1 MLKTRLEGI
10 ILNKEVQRKTILICI
25 AMIVVGVG
33 LFVNAAA
40 KLSSTW
46 NKEKENA
53 VSSQTISNTSASVMQ
68 EVISPGN
75 QLDLT
80 QSSEKI
86 QYIQSHENLYPDE
99 LLDLLS
105 RNVETVDFIYSYP
118 NLEKAGLNTEA
129 AAEGLVLTSEEM
141 ESSHPLLLQWDTR
154 WGAIPYGNSMM
165 ALSGCG
171 PTCLSMVAAGLTGNS
186 EATPAAI
193 AMFAMERGYYI
204 EGTGTAWSLMTE
216 GCTHY
221 GLQGQEISLSEEVMA
236 QKLQEGCMLICSV
249 SEGDFTQTGH
259 FIVIY
264 GYEDGWF
271 EVNDPNS
278 VTRSNAK
285 WTYDRLE
292 GQIRN
297 LWAMSAL

>member
-1 MLKTRLEGI
+1 MLKIRLEGI

-53 VSSQTISNTSASVMQ
+53 VSSQTTSNTSASVMQ

-236 QKLQEGCMLICSV
+236 QKLQEGCKIGRAHV
-249 SEGDFTQTGH
+249 
-259 FIVIY
+259 
-264 GYEDGWF
+264 
-271 EVNDPNS
+271 
-278 VTRSNAK
+278 
-285 WTYDRLE
+285 
-292 GQIRN
+292 
-297 LWAMSAL
+297 